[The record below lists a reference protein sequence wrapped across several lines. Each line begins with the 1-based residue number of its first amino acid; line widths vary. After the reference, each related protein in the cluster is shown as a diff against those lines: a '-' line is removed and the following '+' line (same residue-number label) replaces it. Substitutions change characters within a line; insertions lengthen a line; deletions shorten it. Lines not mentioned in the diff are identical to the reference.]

1 MRVTG
6 VCLSDGW
13 SILTQSTRLT
23 RLNSLLSTN
32 PTFPLS
38 LLVDVT
44 EQTITMAATATASSS
59 FPHLVV
65 PGQVIATSST
75 DAGGSGGENDNDGS
89 FLRGHGTFVEHSDG
103 QDRLVATVCGTV
115 HRVNKLITVVPFCE
129 TVYQGN
135 VGDLVVGRVT
145 SVGTSRWTVTLVP
158 QQKDASLPLSGVHL
172 PGGAQRLRTAQDQR
186 EMRFFLQEGDLI
198 SAEVHKVQ
206 PSDGSLVLHTRSYRY
221 TKLEN
226 GSLVRVPPA
235 LIPRRKNHHTT
246 LIDNTLDVLWGTNGN
261 VWIQRKMKDQGGEDA
276 KDLADLQE
284 QLRLEHATTP
294 VDVDTR
300 RSIARLRNAIEC
312 LRLVHAMVTPEN
324 AEAVYDKSLEMNLH
338 RPSLMLLPENT
349 IRLTEACRDA

>member
-1 MRVTG
+1 
-6 VCLSDGW
+6 
-13 SILTQSTRLT
+13 
-23 RLNSLLSTN
+23 
-32 PTFPLS
+32 
-38 LLVDVT
+38 
-44 EQTITMAATATASSS
+44 MAAATTSSS
-59 FPHLVV
+59 STVHSSSLVI
-65 PGQVIATSST
+65 PGQVIATSSS
-75 DAGGSGGENDNDGS
+75 DAAASGSDENDNYNS
-89 FLRGHGTFVEHSDG
+89 FLRGHGTFVEHCDG

-129 TVYQGN
+129 TTYQGH

-186 EMRFFLQEGDLI
+186 DMRLFLQEGDLI

-206 PSDGSLVLHTRSYRY
+206 PSDGSLMLHTRSYRY

-226 GSLVRVPPA
+226 GSLIRVPPA
-235 LIPRRKNHHTT
+235 LIPRRKNHYTT
-246 LIDNTLDVLWGTNGN
+246 LINNTLDVLWGTNGN

-284 QLRLEHATTP
+284 QLRQEHATTP
-294 VDVDTR
+294 VDGETR
-300 RSIARLRNAIEC
+300 QSIARLRNAIEC

-324 AEAVYDKSLEMNLH
+324 AEAVYAKSTELTLK
-338 RPSLMLLPENT
+338 PALMLLPENT
-349 IRLTEACRDA
+349 IRLTEACRSR